1 MPTHPSFT
9 FRKQFNLQH
18 LGGWMEALSEPM
30 TLKFEHCR
38 HFLRQCI
45 YPPNSIILY
54 SIIRKLSRTQSNTE
68 TNKRTRRFSRQ
79 HPFHCA
85 MQCQW
90 RII

>member
-38 HFLRQCI
+38 HFFDNASTHQIPSSYIQSFGSYRAHNQ
-45 YPPNSIILY
+45 
-54 SIIRKLSRTQSNTE
+54 TQKQ
-68 TNKRTRRFSRQ
+68 TNEQEDSVDNIHFIVLCNASGEL
-79 HPFHCA
+79 
-85 MQCQW
+85 
-90 RII
+90 